1 MSSMSMLRFAGA
13 GALLFAAG
21 VVSFAQAP
29 APTPANP
36 WFQAA
41 PLPEASEEVL
51 GAAVNGKLYGFSGLG
66 PGFRPRALVYE
77 YDPASN
83 AWAKKKPMRL
93 NSHHVAF
100 AGLNNRIYAF
110 GGFVLPEAG
119 GPAWNAI
126 DNAWEYDPA
135 KDEWKALAPMPTKRG
150 AAAAAVANGKIYI
163 TGGANSIAG
172 ITENGIHPTRPH
184 NVMTTVEEYDPAT
197 NTWRAVRPMLVAR
210 NHHTTA
216 SVGDKLYTIGGRI
229 GSAFITGGANNIDL
243 VEMYDP
249 ATNLWTPR
257 EKMPTRR
264 SAMGWGVF
272 NNYVIVAGGE
282 YQDREMLAAYR
293 AVEAYDATLNRW
305 QVLPSMPH
313 PRHGFTG
320 GVIGNRFYAVSGDA
334 QSAASGID
342 HSAIAF
348 NDGLAL
354 DLVLK

>member
-1 MSSMSMLRFAGA
+1 MSSCCVLRSAI
-13 GALLFAAG
+13 AG
-21 VVSFAQAP
+21 VGLTVAITAALAQAP

-41 PLPEASEEVL
+41 PLPEPSEEVL
-51 GAAVNGKLYGFSGLG
+51 GAPLNGKLYGFSGLA

-77 YDPASN
+77 YDSVSN

-100 AGLNNRIYAF
+100 AALNDKIYAF

-119 GPAWNAI
+119 PPAWSPIN
-126 DNAWEYDPA
+126 NTWEYDPGR
-135 KDEWKALAPMPTKRG
+135 DEWKELAPMPTKRG
-150 AAAAAVANGKIYI
+150 AGAAAAANGKIYV
-163 TGGANSIAG
+163 TGGANSIDG
-172 ITENGIHPTRPH
+172 VTENGIHPTRPH
-184 NVMTTVEEYDPAT
+184 NVLTTVEEYDPAT
-197 NTWRAVRPMLVAR
+197 NAWRAVRPMLVAR
-210 NHHTTA
+210 NHHATA
-216 SVGDKLYTIGGRI
+216 SVGNRLYTIGGRI

-249 ATNLWTPR
+249 ATNLWTVR
-257 EKMPTRR
+257 DKMPTRR
-264 SAMGWGVF
+264 SAMGWGVY

-282 YQDREMLAAYR
+282 YQDRAEFAAYR
-293 AVEAYDATLNRW
+293 AVEAYDTTLNRW
-305 QVLPSMPH
+305 QILPSMPH
-313 PRHGFTG
+313 PRHGFTA

-334 QSAASGID
+334 QSAASGIE